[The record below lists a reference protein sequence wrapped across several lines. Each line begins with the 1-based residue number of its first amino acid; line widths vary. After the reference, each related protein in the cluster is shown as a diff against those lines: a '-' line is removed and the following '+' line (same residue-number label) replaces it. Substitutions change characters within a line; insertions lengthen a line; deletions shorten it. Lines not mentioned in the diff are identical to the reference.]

1 MKNILKISRL
11 TLLLGIVVWGNY
23 SHAGQCSAS
32 ADPVI
37 VAGSCDDLDINA
49 SKKSVTINSGA
60 SVTSDVFG
68 NQPAV
73 TIGSGLSIPLFANN
87 GQINLGQSYFSG
99 MVVNSNSSIATFNN
113 NGTMG
118 TNANNIGPSYYS
130 ALELYGNIGAL
141 NNDGAVTATGIRSYG
156 ITMGGTASIGT
167 LTNQSGQSIAGSAS
181 AILMGNGASIG
192 TLTNNGFITGT
203 AAYNAAAT
211 SDGVVSNA
219 ITLFNGST
227 LSNLINAGSI
237 AGGKYGIGNQGEL
250 TSLSNTGTITGGIA
264 GLFNQANAKIV
275 SINNSGSITS
285 TQASIFNSS
294 AISNSGSVTT
304 IVNSGSIAA
313 DQGGSRDSHAGI
325 QNTSTGS
332 IGTIQNT
339 GSISG
344 TYAIDNKKSNGVSG
358 NIGAINNSGMGAALT
373 ASSHGINNDGVVGS
387 INNSNSALIYGA
399 VNAIQNVGQV
409 GQITNGS
416 SIRGG
421 NGIVND
427 GFGTVANIAA
437 ITNSGSIVGDEHAIV
452 NGSRGAIG
460 VITNTGSMQA
470 TNAPTPGNSRVDIL
484 NNGAI
489 TTLNNAQNTLYSQ
502 GNLPANYNIIINSPV
517 SYGSLNAVDTH
528 SSVAAFGISSLSAPL
543 PQGVATYSNVLS
555 GSIGS
560 TNLKATSGTYS
571 GAFVTTAWNL
581 LPSAVATQ
589 WDLKVNSSAAVAPT
603 FTNSSAASNLGGA
616 IATSSNLAAP
626 ITNTGPVNTTTTTAP
641 TTNPTGSTTTTQI
654 ITNTSTPTSTSQP
667 TVITTTTSS
676 STTTSGGVTTVTAPV
691 TTTVSVPTTVAA
703 AVPTTATAITQT
715 VVSAPSTATQPTTT
729 TTTTSSS
736 TTLTPVSPVL
746 TSGISLSAAV
756 QGLSTTQANQLT
768 QVHAEGYSS
777 NMTIGLEQMAHI
789 TNTVMDRIHAPMS
802 SSPTTKVYQDDEGRY
817 VWADAA
823 AVKGTVN
830 NNNNLS
836 GFGYNLYDLIIG
848 GDIKRT
854 KDGGYGVFAG
864 AGTTSMTESQQVTQ
878 NFNTTNFYAGLYGA
892 LNFAEQV
899 KLSGAVGYMY
909 GNTNANRSTPNVG
922 AFTGGNATSS
932 YKTNGAYAAAK
943 LAKAYQFESIT
954 ISPFV
959 GASYSQLWMGGASEQ
974 GGNDFNF
981 GINSATAYTA
991 VTFAGAD
998 FIYPLL
1004 KGTNN
1009 PLSLIGFYKFG
1020 YDWFAN
1026 SNSAHSITANSP
1038 IYGSFTQVGANMGPA
1053 SNMFGLGI
1061 QGGITK
1067 DVSARIGVVAS
1078 ANTYGTEYGGGAEL
1092 RFKF

>member
-1 MKNILKISRL
+1 MKIKTKLL
-11 TLLLGIVVWGNY
+11 TAL
-23 SHAGQCSAS
+23 QAS
-32 ADPVI
+32 LIASGV
-37 VAGSCDDLDINA
+37 GSTNLSLAATCASNTSPASDCTDL
-49 SKKSVTINSGA
+49 VINSNAGA
-60 SVTSDVFG
+60 LV
-68 NQPAV
+68 NNV
-73 TIGSGLSIPLFANN
+73 TIGSTGFYAVRDTA
-87 GQINLGQSYFSG
+87 GGTFS
-99 MVVNSNSSIATFNN
+99 SFTN
-113 NGTMG
+113 NGTI
-118 TNANNIGPSYYS
+118 NA
-130 ALELYGNIGAL
+130 GAIA
-141 NNDGAVTATGIRSYG
+141 GV
-156 ITMGGTASIGT
+156 SIGT
-167 LTNQSGQSIAGSAS
+167 PAGNFYNYGTIGGLSGFGGIALGGSAS
-181 AILMGNGASIG
+181 I
-192 TLTNNGFITGT
+192 
-203 AAYNAAAT
+203 
-211 SDGVVSNA
+211 
-219 ITLFNGST
+219 ST
-227 LSNLINAGSI
+227 LVNAGSI
-237 AGGKYGIGNQGEL
+237 SPTRGNGIQNQVGSHIGSIINAGVIGSGSAYGIGNA
-250 TSLSNTGTITGGIA
+250 GTIDTITNVGRI
-264 GLFNQANAKIV
+264 
-275 SINNSGSITS
+275 SGPLE
-285 TQASIFNSS
+285 
-294 AISNSGSVTT
+294 
-304 IVNSGSIAA
+304 
-313 DQGGSRDSHAGI
+313 GI
-325 QNTSTGS
+325 QNG
-332 IGTIQNT
+332 GTIGVVNNQD
-339 GSISG
+339 GSLYYGGKLPGAYNVIIASATDYG
-344 TYAIDNKKSNGVSG
+344 QAAFYSVSG
-358 NIGAINNSGMGAALT
+358 GPLNFGVQQAA
-373 ASSHGINNDGVVGS
+373 DK
-387 INNSNSALIYGA
+387 A
-399 VNAIQNVGQV
+399 VPL
-409 GQITNGS
+409 
-416 SIRGG
+416 
-421 NGIVND
+421 
-427 GFGTVANIAA
+427 GTTSFPTVM
-437 ITNSGSIVGDEHAIV
+437 
-452 NGSRGAIG
+452 
-460 VITNTGSMQA
+460 TG
-470 TNAPTPGNSRVDIL
+470 
-484 NNGAI
+484 
-489 TTLNNAQNTLYSQ
+489 
-502 GNLPANYNIIINSPV
+502 
-517 SYGSLNAVDTH
+517 
-528 SSVAAFGISSLSAPL
+528 LSE
-543 PQGVATYSNVLS
+543 SNVSSNTRS
-555 GSIGS
+555 G
-560 TNLKATSGTYS
+560 NFS
-571 GAFVTTAWNL
+571 GAFNSISWNLSQAGTSQIWNLSTTAS
-581 LPSAVATQ
+581 PITSAV
-589 WDLKVNSSAAVAPT
+589 VSGSSAATNLAGAFVLVANASAPVT
-603 FTNSSAASNLGGA
+603 TVNPVSTTTTNSQNTNQTGIPASATTQTT
-616 IATSSNLAAP
+616 TSIFTPSTSAQS
-626 ITNTGPVNTTTTTAP
+626 TVTTTTTTTS
-641 TTNPTGSTTTTQI
+641 TTN
-654 ITNTSTPTSTSQP
+654 
-667 TVITTTTSS
+667 
-676 STTTSGGVTTVTAPV
+676 GGVTTVSAPV
-691 TTTVSVPTTVAA
+691 TTTTSAPTVRPA
-703 AVPTTATAITQT
+703 AVPTTATSTVQT
-715 VVSAPSTATQPTTT
+715 VVDTPSSTTQPITTT
-729 TTTTSSS
+729 TTTATS
-736 TTLTPVSPVL
+736 TTQAPVGQTL
-746 TSGISLSAAV
+746 ANGTSLVAAV
-756 QGLSTTQANQLT
+756 QGLTATQANQLT

-1038 IYGSFTQVGANMGPA
+1038 IYGSFTQVGANMGPV